1 MDRGLIRASGVRSEY
16 APPGGGSWVLDHC
29 TEALRGGEESHRS
42 LHLVPTALSF
52 GKEGN
57 RYQIPQ
63 ATEVISYF
71 SESETSETWSSSQ
84 NHHMGQQELWLS
96 LRYLIN
102 GTPAWLYFLF

>member
-1 MDRGLIRASGVRSEY
+1 MDRGLIRASAVRSEC
-16 APPGGGSWVLDHC
+16 APPEGSSRALDRC

-42 LHLVPTALSF
+42 LHLVPTALSC

-63 ATEVISYF
+63 ATEMISYF
-71 SESETSETWSSSQ
+71 SESKTSETWSSSQ
-84 NHHMGQQELWLS
+84 NHHIGQQELWLS

>member
-1 MDRGLIRASGVRSEY
+1 M
-16 APPGGGSWVLDHC
+16 LDHC